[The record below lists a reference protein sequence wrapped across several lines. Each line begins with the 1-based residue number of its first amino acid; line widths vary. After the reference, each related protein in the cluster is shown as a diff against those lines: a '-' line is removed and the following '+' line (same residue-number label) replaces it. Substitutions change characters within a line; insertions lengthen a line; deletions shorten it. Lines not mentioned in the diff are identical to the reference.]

1 VRKPAF
7 DLSVAAC
14 TASSRLGQQALP
26 AQFTGASGMASVTGK
41 ITTSGPGVWGFQLVA
56 YSQARGNAE
65 PRWVRVVTDGHAPV
79 GNSVVEEIVA
89 PAGPQPFAALQP
101 LDGGLRSA
109 LDDVTLAV
117 PVCPSKILCVG
128 RNYRA
133 HAEEM
138 GNEVPTE
145 PLIFLKP
152 PSSVIDSGAAIV
164 LPEQSNRVEFEGES
178 GVIVGSRLRFASGND
193 ALRAIRGVV
202 AGNDV
207 AARDLQ
213 KSDGQWTIRDNDSRN
228 GTMIADGKL
237 ERDHPLRPGD
247 VIRIGRSQLAFVED
261 LSTAFAE
268 LSSTPNQDRAEDET
282 EETLAGIREG
292 STGYFVAVVDSSGT

>member
-1 VRKPAF
+1 M
-7 DLSVAAC
+7 S
-14 TASSRLGQQALP
+14 TTWLGRVL
-26 AQFTGASGMASVTGK
+26 
-41 ITTSGPGVWGFQLVA
+41 
-56 YSQARGNAE
+56 ARGNAE

-145 PLIFLKP
+145 PLLFFKP
-152 PSSVIDSGAAIV
+152 PSALV
-164 LPEQSNRVEFEGES
+164 
-178 GVIVGSRLRFASGND
+178 ASGQPIIRPAGYERVDMEAELVAVIGRRGRNIPID
-193 ALRAIRGVV
+193 RALQYV
-202 AGNDV
+202 AGYTLGNDV
-207 AARDLQ
+207 SNRDLQ
-213 KSDGQWTIRDNDSRN
+213 RRDGQWARAKGFDGACPLGPWIETDLDTSALAVRSRVNGETKQDGNTRDMVFDVPFLVSYVSQAF
-228 GTMIADGKL
+228 TL
-237 ERDHPLRPGD
+237 LPGD
-247 VIRIGRSQLAFVED
+247 VILTGTPAGVGIVDEGDRIEVEV
-261 LSTAFAE
+261 E
-268 LSSTPNQDRAEDET
+268 
-282 EETLAGIREG
+282 GIGVLPTVLRR
-292 STGYFVAVVDSSGT
+292 